1 MSESG
6 IKMGEVEDPGLS
18 AELVS
23 GLTRTRGVTCVN
35 NVLVYIE
42 NYRIKLLFLDEN
54 LDQNS
59 ETSFSFC
66 SSQSCLLA
74 YKQLQQILKL

>member
-6 IKMGEVEDPGLS
+6 IKMGALEDPGLS

-23 GLTRTRGVTCVN
+23 GISRGAACVN
-35 NVLVYIE
+35 TVLVYIE
-42 NYRIKLLFLDEN
+42 KYQLLFLDEN

-59 ETSFSFC
+59 EISFSFC